1 MSPDAL
7 GVDITPRIEVLK
19 VEDPP
24 VREAGIKVGDV
35 DELVTK
41 MKDKGFA
48 SAWMKVKFSTHL
60 FTLCNFFEGFVWK
73 GTKGLIEI
81 VESRVRN
88 LKLIFKLSL
97 AATAKYRQVV
107 PLLSTTARKN
117 IHPFIIM
124 VQNHFLVFTARIL
137 KSLIPLFSSQ
147 AVETVERLYFEKH
160 SNLQI
165 KLRADP

>member
-1 MSPDAL
+1 MFFEWSFCFQAKKKKIEKMSPDAL

-48 SAWMKVKFSTHL
+48 SAWTKVKFSTHL
-60 FTLCNFFEGFVWK
+60 FTLCNFFEGFLWK

-147 AVETVERLYFEKH
+147 AV
-160 SNLQI
+160 
-165 KLRADP
+165 